1 MRTAFSNL
9 GAFLTDT
16 HRFARSRFIRSY
28 ILILLCSATE
38 ILPHPSNFQRY
49 PPQFRIAA
57 IDRRDRARAQERER
71 ERERERGFARGRRIF
86 TLQSGTIP
94 DFFRRAS
101 PRDSAAICQCKP
113 AYLNWPRGGDQR
125 EFKIA
130 SCNFFHHRNGGG
142 DGGGGGDVPSSGAS
156 KSAKYLFPFDDH
168 RFGPGLLCGARRAYF
183 EPV

>member
-1 MRTAFSNL
+1 MQRDGDSSSSEQFS
-9 GAFLTDT
+9 A
-16 HRFARSRFIRSY
+16 
-28 ILILLCSATE
+28 
-38 ILPHPSNFQRY
+38 LP
-49 PPQFRIAA
+49 AA
-57 IDRRDRARAQERER
+57 IPHRGNRQTRSRARAR